1 MENLVLENYINLY
14 MENLIEQKILILE
27 NLDCMYRWKISS
39 VYNGKFHAYIDGKIH
54 MENFKNYLDILIEWS
69 YYIIVASKR
78 HTQSTEE
85 NSMNRKQIIEFC
97 NQNIFNQVNNQ
108 VSQFMN
114 CAEVVKMV
122 SKWRIGKLAS
132 VQMVAKVDD
141 GFLFINGDPVGRIAP
156 KMPRASY
163 SASAEYWEGRILAR
177 QEACYD

>member
-1 MENLVLENYINLY
+1 
-14 MENLIEQKILILE
+14 
-27 NLDCMYRWKISS
+27 
-39 VYNGKFHAYIDGKIH
+39 
-54 MENFKNYLDILIEWS
+54 
-69 YYIIVASKR
+69 
-78 HTQSTEE
+78 
-85 NSMNRKQIIEFC
+85 MNRKQIIEFC

-122 SKWRIGKLAS
+122 SKWRIGKLVS

-156 KMPRASY
+156 KMPRVSY
-163 SASAEYWEGRILAR
+163 SASADYWEGRILAR